1 MIKLENLETAPDLN
15 TLLEPKKKIYNLIQ
29 KVNGSMAAFH
39 KEVKTSK
46 EIEDLAQELLVTISI
61 KRATEQRSHQVSFS
75 NLIDKLKKTKNIKI
89 NNVDDFI

>member
-15 TLLEPKKKIYNLIQ
+15 NLLEPKRKIYNLIQ

-46 EIEDLAQELLVTISI
+46 EIEDLAEELVVAMTIKDTTS
-61 KRATEQRSHQVSFS
+61 QRSQQVSFH
-75 NLIDKLKKTKNIKI
+75 NLVEKLKKTKNIKVTT
-89 NNVDDFI
+89 VDDFI